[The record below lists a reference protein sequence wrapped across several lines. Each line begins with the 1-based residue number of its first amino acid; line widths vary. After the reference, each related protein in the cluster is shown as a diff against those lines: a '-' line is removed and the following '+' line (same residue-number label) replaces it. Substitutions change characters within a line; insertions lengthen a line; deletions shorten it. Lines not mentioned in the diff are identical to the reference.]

1 MFRIGVSF
9 SLILL
14 LFHKRPGEKRF
25 SVVSDERLSSLA
37 ILRRHTQAQNIDI
50 GGIVISKNVPRK
62 TQDMTF
68 HDPPSL
74 TRLPRSNFSSFFLP
88 FPPL

>member
-14 LFHKRPGEKRF
+14 LFHKRPGEKCF

-37 ILRRHTQAQNIDI
+37 ILRRHTQAPEV
-50 GGIVISKNVPRK
+50 GAIVRE
-62 TQDMTF
+62 
-68 HDPPSL
+68 
-74 TRLPRSNFSSFFLP
+74 FSSLKGDGVTV
-88 FPPL
+88 

>member
-1 MFRIGVSF
+1 MFRIGASF

-37 ILRRHTQAQNIDI
+37 ILRRHTQA
-50 GGIVISKNVPRK
+50 PE
-62 TQDMTF
+62 
-68 HDPPSL
+68 H
-74 TRLPRSNFSSFFLP
+74 
-88 FPPL
+88 

>member
-37 ILRRHTQAQNIDI
+37 ILRRHTQAQEHWWHCKR
-50 GGIVISKNVPRK
+50 V
-62 TQDMTF
+62 
-68 HDPPSL
+68 
-74 TRLPRSNFSSFFLP
+74 FLSEG
-88 FPPL
+88 